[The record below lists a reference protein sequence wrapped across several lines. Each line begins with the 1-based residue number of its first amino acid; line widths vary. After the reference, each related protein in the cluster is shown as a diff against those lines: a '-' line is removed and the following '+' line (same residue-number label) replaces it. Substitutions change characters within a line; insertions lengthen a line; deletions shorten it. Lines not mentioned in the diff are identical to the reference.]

1 MRIFNRSTL
10 LQFGRKHPDADQPLR
25 AWYAEIAATAWS
37 SPADVKARYPHASLV
52 GKKRVVFNIGGNKY
66 RLIVEIDYA
75 HQLAF
80 IHFIGTHKQYDKID
94 AETVLWNPKS

>member
-25 AWYAEIAATAWS
+25 AWHAEVAAASWG
-37 SPADVKARYPHASLV
+37 SPADIKARFPHASLI
-52 GKKRVVFNIGGNKY
+52 GKKRVVFNIGGNKF

-75 HQLAF
+75 HRLVF
-80 IHFIGTHKQYDKID
+80 VHFIGTHKQYDKVD
-94 AETVLWNPKS
+94 AEIVVWNQKS